1 MKIIPGKIQTLP
13 IHTIAE
19 GTLWLGDEQHRVQL
33 PVKEVKKDV
42 KPGDTL
48 EVFIYYN
55 DKSELQASTRLPVL
69 ELDGIAGVKIRSVS
83 APGAFA
89 DIGTSRDI
97 LIPDR
102 EQTKALGAGTY
113 VLITLKEDVVHR
125 RLFGTTRLLK
135 YLRNEE
141 HPYKRGEEVTM
152 MIWEKID
159 IGRRVILDGKY
170 SAILFEQEITRPVR
184 QGDVVVGYIRKIEGK
199 DIQVSM
205 QKEGMEL
212 IEDAIVKLL
221 DFLTINGGYA
231 RINDDTPP
239 EEIKMRL
246 RMSKKTFKRAA
257 GVLLKQEKIAFTKF
271 GMKLTQPPP
280 KEKAPKFTPKP
291 FKPRQG

>member
-1 MKIIPGKIQTLP
+1 
-13 IHTIAE
+13 
-19 GTLWLGDEQHRVQL
+19 
-33 PVKEVKKDV
+33 
-42 KPGDTL
+42 
-48 EVFIYYN
+48 
-55 DKSELQASTRLPVL
+55 
-69 ELDGIAGVKIRSVS
+69 
-83 APGAFA
+83 
-89 DIGTSRDI
+89 
-97 LIPDR
+97 
-102 EQTKALGAGTY
+102 

-135 YLRNEE
+135 YLRIEE
-141 HPYKRGEEVTM
+141 HPYKRGDEVTM